1 MSKYDLNTETFLTL
15 LPHAL
20 RKPRVMSL
28 VRVLLAPVAQLHAS
42 FLRFKTMKDYR
53 LAHSGQVFSLEQ
65 VVCDFC
71 NNSGCYIT
79 DGEIDTEVLIPFDA
93 TVDMANYQR
102 FLPYDSTSEPQL
114 LIRYEGRGFDTY
126 ADFIVHLPSAL
137 HGQIDEPAL
146 CTLIDSYK
154 VAGKFY
160 RIVYDS
166 IAVVPYSFAWS
177 GDNCVLVKSVSYTFL
192 WSGENCVMIE
202 KTPYSFAWSGDNCV
216 KVENKKY
223 SFAWSGDNCVKI
235 EKKTEK

>member
-1 MSKYDLNTETFLTL
+1 MSKYDLNTEAFLTL

-20 RKPRVMSL
+20 RKPRAMSL
-28 VRVLLAPVAQLHAS
+28 VRVLLAPIVQLHAS

-93 TVDMANYQR
+93 TADMANYQR
-102 FLPYDSTSEPQL
+102 FLPYDSAPEPQL

-137 HGQIDEPAL
+137 HKQIDESAL
-146 CTLIDSYK
+146 CALIDSYK
-154 VAGKFY
+154 AAGKFY
-160 RIVYDS
+160 RIIYDGM
-166 IAVVPYSFAWS
+166 AVVPYSFSWS
-177 GDNCVLVKSVSYTFL
+177 GENCVLVKSISYTFL
-192 WSGENCVMIE
+192 WSMDYCVMIE
-202 KTPYSFAWSGDNCV
+202 K
-216 KVENKKY
+216 KY
-223 SFAWSGDNCVKI
+223 SNNN
-235 EKKTEK
+235 

>member
-42 FLRFKTMKDYR
+42 FLRFKTTKDYR
-53 LAHSGQVFSLEQ
+53 LEHSGQVFSLEQ

-93 TVDMANYQR
+93 TADMANYQR
-102 FLPYDSTSEPQL
+102 FLPYDSTPEPQL

-146 CTLIDSYK
+146 CTLIDS
-154 VAGKFY
+154 
-160 RIVYDS
+160 S
-166 IAVVPYSFAWS
+166 
-177 GDNCVLVKSVSYTFL
+177 
-192 WSGENCVMIE
+192 
-202 KTPYSFAWSGDNCV
+202 
-216 KVENKKY
+216 
-223 SFAWSGDNCVKI
+223 
-235 EKKTEK
+235 